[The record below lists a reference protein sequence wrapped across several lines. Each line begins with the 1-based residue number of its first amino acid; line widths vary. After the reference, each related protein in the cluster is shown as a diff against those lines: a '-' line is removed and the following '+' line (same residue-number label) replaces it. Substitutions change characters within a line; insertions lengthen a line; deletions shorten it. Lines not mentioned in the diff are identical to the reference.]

1 MTGGLME
8 GAQKNPADT
17 NLVNLPG
24 FLQLGGGVP
33 IKAGNKVTG
42 AVGVGAAAGC
52 HLDGQCALAGIDK
65 VKDFPK

>member
-1 MTGGLME
+1 MME
-8 GAQKNPADT
+8 GAQKNPGDT
-17 NLVNLPG
+17 NLVNLSG

-33 IKAGNKVTG
+33 IKAGNDAIG
-42 AVGVGAAAGC
+42 AVGVGATAGG